1 VFDPEIE
8 NLPDWVDAK
17 DRDQRL
23 WSGVDR
29 VVIVKGQKEEDE
41 GTGVVRRGVD
51 EEARDEVEDED
62 VDGSDDDEK
71 NFHRRKE
78 GEPEIHRKA
87 VFYIPHEQQPQHRHS
102 LSRAEQHATTTSRL
116 PTPTLDLGLTSIFAV
131 PRPEET
137 HSVKG
142 HHISNVLMG
151 FILPVA
157 VVMSFVALVMIY
169 FCVKLVRKRKR
180 AGRVREEARARFRIR
195 RGQGS
200 ESVGS
205 ESSDFVGLRPIAKTD
220 AWQDIPLR

>member
-1 VFDPEIE
+1 MFDPEIE

-29 VVIVKGQKEEDE
+29 VVVVKGQKEEEE
-41 GTGVVRRGVD
+41 GTGVVRRGAD

-62 VDGSDDDEK
+62 GSDDDDK
-71 NFHRRKE
+71 NSHRRKE
-78 GEPEIHRKA
+78 GEPEIRRKA

-102 LSRAEQHATTTSRL
+102 LSRIEQHATTTSML
-116 PTPTLDLGLTSIFAV
+116 PAPTLDLGLTSILAV
-131 PRPEET
+131 PRPGET

-169 FCVKLVRKRKR
+169 FCVKLVRMRKR

-195 RGQGS
+195 RGQEL
-200 ESVGS
+200 ESV